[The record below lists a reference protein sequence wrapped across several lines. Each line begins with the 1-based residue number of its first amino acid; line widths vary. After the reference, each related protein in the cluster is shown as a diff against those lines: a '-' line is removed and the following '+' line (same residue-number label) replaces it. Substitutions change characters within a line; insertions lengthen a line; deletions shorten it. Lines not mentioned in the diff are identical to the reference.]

1 MHVGPDP
8 DPAGALEDVR
18 AMLFGSLKSGG
29 PPIAVDFGASCLKV
43 LQISASEDG
52 RPAAVLGAA
61 MRATPPELLDT
72 PGPRLEHQARALA
85 EILKNG
91 SFRGKRAVCSVSAM
105 HMFVQHLQV
114 AKAEGRQLE
123 AGVHDELR
131 LHTGREPSQFIL
143 RYQELCE
150 VNRPGGK
157 RTEVICLAMPR
168 EAALAHMKALRSC
181 RLEPAGIHAE
191 HMALSKGLERLVRPT
206 GLDQGSILLI
216 DLGAGTTKVAVSAKG
231 VLSLAKVLPI
241 GARQLYCPPPK
252 DTNAESNAK
261 KALRAQLQALE
272 EGDSSV
278 ATLEAPAAAGPIA
291 IVPGA
296 AETLADEIAQ
306 CVRYHQALFPDRK
319 IERAVF
325 VGGEAARTDLC
336 KQIARAIGVQAH
348 VADPL
353 NSLPKDPSAKFD
365 GVDPSAPAPAWAVAL
380 GLCSLPTEA

>member
-1 MHVGPDP
+1 
-8 DPAGALEDVR
+8 
-18 AMLFGSLKSGG
+18 MLFGSLKSGG

-43 LQISASEDG
+43 LQIS
-52 RPAAVLGAA
+52 PAENGQPSTVLGAA

-85 EILKNG
+85 DILKAG

-114 AKAEGRQLE
+114 ARVDGRSLE
-123 AGVHDELR
+123 AGVHDEIR
-131 LHTGREPSQFIL
+131 VHTGREPSQFIL
-143 RYQELCE
+143 RYQEICE
-150 VNRPGGK
+150 VSRSGAK

-191 HMALSKGLERLVRPT
+191 HMALSKGLERLVRPA
-206 GLDQGSILLI
+206 GLDNGSILLI
-216 DLGAGTTKVAVSAKG
+216 DLGAGTTKIAVSAKG

-252 DTNAESNAK
+252 TESTESTASTAK

-272 EGDSSV
+272 DGDSV
-278 ATLEAPAAAGPIA
+278 ATLEPPPAEGPIA

-325 VGGEAARTDLC
+325 VGGEATRVELC

-353 NSLPKDPSAKFD
+353 NSLPKDPAAKFD
-365 GVDPSAPAPAWAVAL
+365 GIDPTAPAPAWAVAL